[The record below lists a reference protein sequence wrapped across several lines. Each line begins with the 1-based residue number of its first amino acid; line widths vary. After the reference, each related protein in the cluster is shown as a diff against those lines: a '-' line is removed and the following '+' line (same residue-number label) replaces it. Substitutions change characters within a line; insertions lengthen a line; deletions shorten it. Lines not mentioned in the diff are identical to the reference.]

1 MILREKEKTFIPIIY
16 KLISTKWKKKIN
28 SGQGNHA
35 TLARAF
41 SLLTILAAEELII
54 ISTQMLCSDK
64 IQHITLLLLNE

>member
-1 MILREKEKTFIPIIY
+1 M
-16 KLISTKWKKKIN
+16 KKKIN

-41 SLLTILAAEELII
+41 SLLTFLAAEELII